1 MILNN
6 SLSLMDE
13 NYFNFQLEMADLQTY
28 HNVYSSA
35 LEIATESDNIFVKIK
50 NTIVNFFKKIVNW
63 IRGFFKKEVKETA
76 SKNTENKNMA
86 KNVNK
91 DREFPITVSGGDNPI
106 YNISAE
112 ELKKNVNNENTNKLL
127 DQLQT
132 FKDFVNNAQTRSK
145 EQLMHFMKNYTDGI
159 DVTSPEFSNI
169 IAHLKVELENIK
181 GEFINFI
188 KSEGAKTKLTPG
200 GKINSQQ
207 ELNKVINQCNDKS
220 LEKELSDL
228 EKNSNAIEKI
238 CDEIEKKVK
247 RLSLDDKE
255 IVKIL
260 NNAFILTHV
269 SVNGYFDIV
278 NIVKNVAKKN
288 ISTFNSLL
296 KQLQ

>member
-1 MILNN
+1 
-6 SLSLMDE
+6 
-13 NYFNFQLEMADLQTY
+13 
-28 HNVYSSA
+28 
-35 LEIATESDNIFVKIK
+35 
-50 NTIVNFFKKIVNW
+50 
-63 IRGFFKKEVKETA
+63 
-76 SKNTENKNMA
+76 MA

-91 DREFPITVSGGDNPI
+91 DREFPITVSGGDNSI
-106 YNISAE
+106 YNISAD

-132 FKDFVNNAQTRSK
+132 FKDFVSNAQTRSK

-159 DVTSPEFSNI
+159 DVTSPEFGDI
-169 IAHLKVELENIK
+169 IAHLKVELEDVK
-181 GEFINFI
+181 EEFTNFV
-188 KSEGAKTKLTPG
+188 KSEGAKIKLTPD

-207 ELNKVINQCNDKS
+207 ELNKVINQCSDKS

-228 EKNSNAIEKI
+228 EKNSDAIGKI